1 MYWEGGE
8 TLLPL
13 DCFLI
18 AFVGPPLPPARPH
31 LQPGGAVVLVD
42 KEKSSSASVSAFLE
56 FADADLLRRE
66 SLD

>member
-18 AFVGPPLPPARPH
+18 AFVGPHLPPARPH
-31 LQPGGAVVLVD
+31 LQPGRALVLAG

-56 FADADLLRRE
+56 FADADLFWRE